1 MLNTFRFFTR
11 DKHLLKTGKLLHHWI
26 KFGQAGDKILIII
39 TGEGRVINMFDVKV
53 VRLVEALGRDRKY
66 GIGLVGGYGAM
77 GGRVF
82 KWHQKIFNLMSSLI
96 FSLL

>member
-11 DKHLLKTGKLLHHWI
+11 DKHLLKTGKLLHHRI
-26 KFGQAGDKILIII
+26 KFYRSGDKILIII
-39 TGEGRVINMFDVKV
+39 TGKVIVINLFDAKV

-66 GIGLVGGYGAM
+66 GIVLVGGYGAM